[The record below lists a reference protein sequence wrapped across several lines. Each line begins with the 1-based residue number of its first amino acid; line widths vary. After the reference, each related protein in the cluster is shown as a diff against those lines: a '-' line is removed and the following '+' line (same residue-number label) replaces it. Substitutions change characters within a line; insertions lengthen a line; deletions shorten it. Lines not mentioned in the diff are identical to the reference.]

1 MGAVEVKKR
10 LAILNQKGGVGKTT
24 TAANLG
30 AAFALQGLKVLV
42 LDLDPQSHLTLHLD
56 LDPQDRDHSI
66 ARVLLGERKLLECV
80 RPTST
85 PGLDVVPSSVD
96 LAACETS
103 LENEVARE
111 AILKGALE
119 EAESEGLPHDL
130 VLFDCPPSLGV
141 LTLNALSAATGVLVP
156 LQAEFFSLQGLSR
169 LLDLVSLVRRRLN
182 PFLSLTGVL
191 ACMVDYR
198 RSLTSEV
205 LEELERHLGE
215 KLFRTRIRV
224 SVRLAEAPGFG
235 RTIFQHSPSSRGAED
250 YLSLAFEAARRIGL
264 PLEKN
269 ARDAGEVESPGPME
283 N

>member
-1 MGAVEVKKR
+1 MIPK

-30 AAFALQGLKVLV
+30 AAFARQGLKVLV

-56 LDPQDRDHSI
+56 LDPEDREHSI
-66 ARVLLGERKLLECV
+66 ARVLLGEKGLAGCIRS
-80 RPTST
+80 TST

-111 AILKGALE
+111 TLLKAALE
-119 EAESEGLPHDL
+119 EAEEAGLGRDL

-169 LLDLVSLVRRRLN
+169 LLDLVTLVRRRLN
-182 PFLSLTGVL
+182 PLLNLTGVL

-198 RSLTSEV
+198 RTLTSEV
-205 LEELERHLGE
+205 VSELERHLGE

-235 RTIFQHSPSSRGAED
+235 RTIFQHAPGSRGAED
-250 YLSLAFEAARRIGL
+250 YLALSKEVARRIGI
-264 PLEKN
+264 PLEE
-269 ARDAGEVESPGPME
+269 RAGEAGEGEAREPME

>member
-1 MGAVEVKKR
+1 MRK

-56 LDPQDRDHSI
+56 LDPKDRDHSI
-66 ARVLLGERKLLECV
+66 ARVLEGEKKLVECI

-85 PGLDVVPSSVD
+85 PGLEVVPSSVD

-103 LENEVARE
+103 LEKEVARE
-111 AILKGALE
+111 TLLKGALE
-119 EAESEGLPHDL
+119 ESGGDSLPHDL

-182 PFLSLTGVL
+182 PLLSLTGVL

-198 RSLTSEV
+198 RTLTSEV
-205 LEELERHLGE
+205 LAELERHLGE

-235 RTIFQHSPSSRGAED
+235 RTIFQHSPASRGAED
-250 YLSLAFEAARRIGL
+250 YLSLAFEVARRVGL
-264 PLEKN
+264 HLEKS
-269 ARDAGEVESPGPME
+269 AEGAGEREVPGTGE

>member
-1 MGAVEVKKR
+1 MKR
-10 LAILNQKGGVGKTT
+10 KIAILNQKGGVGKTT

-56 LDPQDRDHSI
+56 LDPEDREHSI
-66 ARVLLGERKLLECV
+66 ARVLLGEKRLGRCV
-80 RPTST
+80 RPTKT
-85 PGLDVVPSSVD
+85 PGLDLVPSSVD

-111 AILKGALE
+111 TILKAALE
-119 EAESEGLPHDL
+119 EEEKEGLPHDL

-141 LTLNALSAATGVLVP
+141 LTLNALCAATGVLVP

-169 LLDLVSLVRRRLN
+169 LLDLVTLVRRRLN
-182 PFLSLTGVL
+182 PLLTLTGVL

-198 RSLTSEV
+198 RTLTSEV
-205 LEELERHLGE
+205 LSELDRHLGE
-215 KLFRTRIRV
+215 KLLETRIRV

-250 YLSLAFEAARRIGL
+250 YLSLASEVAGRIGL
-264 PLEKN
+264 PMVE
-269 ARDAGEVESPGPME
+269 RTGGAGERETPGPMG

>member
-1 MGAVEVKKR
+1 MKKR

-30 AAFALQGLKVLV
+30 AAFALRGLKVLV

-56 LDPQDRDHSI
+56 LDPKERENSV
-66 ARVLLGERKLLECV
+66 ARVLLGERPLEACL
-80 RPTST
+80 RTTAT

-111 AILKGALE
+111 TILKAALE
-119 EAESEGLPHDL
+119 EAERAGLPYDL

-169 LLDLVSLVRRRLN
+169 LLDLVTLVRRRLN
-182 PFLSLTGVL
+182 PLLSLTGVV

-198 RSLTSEV
+198 RTLTSEV
-205 LEELERHLGE
+205 LAELERHLGE
-215 KLFRTRIRV
+215 RLFRTRIRV

-235 RTIFQHSPSSRGAED
+235 RTIFQHAPSSRGAQD
-250 YLSLAFEAARRIGL
+250 YLALAEEVARRIGL
-264 PLEKN
+264 PVKEGAN
-269 ARDAGEVESPGPME
+269 QDRPVETPRREE